1 MLLAHDAPGLTKV
14 QIWLFTLIELPL
26 QSLIETN
33 SITEQKIM
41 GRLIGF
47 TVIEQPIFKSFNS
60 KIEKF
65 RSIGI
70 ANHPKDFQHTNLRIN

>member
-1 MLLAHDAPGLTKV
+1 
-14 QIWLFTLIELPL
+14 
-26 QSLIETN
+26 
-33 SITEQKIM
+33 M
-41 GRLIGF
+41 GRLMGF